1 MTTTSLP
8 GSGTTS
14 GLRDVPG
21 SRKRVT
27 INAAQSL
34 HARLAAASV
43 DMREA
48 LALWRLVWKLS
59 LLDIR
64 LRYRGSVLGPFWLTL
79 STGVMVGALGV
90 LYAGLFHLDIKTYL
104 PYLALSL
111 ILWNF
116 LSAMTAEGCTCFTAA
131 EAMIRANRMPF
142 SLHAGRVVIRNF
154 LVFAHNIV
162 IVAVVFAVM
171 GKMPGAKSY
180 LVLPGLALWFVD
192 GMAACLLLG
201 AFCARFRDI
210 PPIITS
216 VMQIAFFMT
225 PVIWSPTIL
234 EHRHIGVWLIDLN
247 PFYALLEIVRGPLDG
262 TPVHLA
268 IWGFAFGCS
277 GVLVLLAGV
286 FFALAR
292 PRLAYWV

>member
-1 MTTTSLP
+1 M
-8 GSGTTS
+8 
-14 GLRDVPG
+14 
-21 SRKRVT
+21 T
-27 INAAQSL
+27 INAARSL
-34 HARLAAASV
+34 NAKMAAAFT

-48 LALWRLVWKLS
+48 LTLWRLIWKLAV
-59 LLDIR
+59 LDIR

-79 STGVMVGALGV
+79 STGIMVGALGV
-90 LYAGLFHLDIKTYL
+90 LYAGLFHTDIRTYL

-116 LSAMTAEGCTCFTAA
+116 LSTLTAEGCTCFTAA
-131 EAMIRANRMPF
+131 ESMIRGVRMP
-142 SLHAGRVVIRNF
+142 LLVHAGRVVIRNF

-162 IVAVVFAVM
+162 IVAIVFAAL
-171 GKMPGAKSY
+171 GKAPGANAY

-192 GMAACLLLG
+192 GLAACLLLG

-210 PPIITS
+210 PPIVTS

-225 PVIWSPTIL
+225 PVIWSPAIL
-234 EHRHIGVWLIDLN
+234 AHRGISEVLVNWN
-247 PFYALLEIVRGPLDG
+247 PFFALLEIIRGPLDG

-268 IWGFAFGCS
+268 IWGFALGCS